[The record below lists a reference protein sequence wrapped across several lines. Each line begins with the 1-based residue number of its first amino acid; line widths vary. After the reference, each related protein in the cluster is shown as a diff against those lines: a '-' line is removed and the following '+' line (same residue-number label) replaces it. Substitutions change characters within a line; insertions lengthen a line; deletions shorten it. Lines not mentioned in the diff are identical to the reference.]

1 MLKEYEAKS
10 DAERNLEVM
19 GRKRVCVS
27 VKRTH
32 LRTPHTALDRNR
44 PSVAEPEEQ
53 FGGRGAAAG
62 GEEDRGQ
69 QRAAGHMKDRE
80 EETGGENRKRRLF
93 PSGLIHCILSNNK
106 KYYRR
111 EN

>member
-1 MLKEYEAKS
+1 
-10 DAERNLEVM
+10 
-19 GRKRVCVS
+19 

-80 EETGGENRKRRLF
+80 EETGGENRTRRLF
-93 PSGLIHCILSNNK
+93 PSGLIH
-106 KYYRR
+106 YF
-111 EN
+111 